1 MLRFKAVLG
10 SIDFILETMPF
21 KLNRGCIL
29 IDTHPR
35 ESHQKA
41 IRPLQ
46 GISILFEDFRRG
58 IIILCEN
65 KHKYIIESTQTSHTN
80 FEHKTK
86 ISKKSWTQSL
96 C

>member
-1 MLRFKAVLG
+1 MRDEAGEGPSVQVMKDMLRFKAVLG
-10 SIDFILETMPF
+10 SIDFILETVPF

-41 IRPLQ
+41 IGPLQ

-58 IIILCEN
+58 IIILC
-65 KHKYIIESTQTSHTN
+65 
-80 FEHKTK
+80 
-86 ISKKSWTQSL
+86 
-96 C
+96 